1 MQQVQNQVQ
10 TQGLPEQP
18 PLPNLVDIGS
28 LPDYA
33 TPFAEFCR
41 DNAVLI
47 NSLSG
52 DGANI
57 RSMSHW
63 ALVDEMKGVLG
74 AAASNDS
81 TDDEE
86 QQDQALY
93 AAEGWVSDELSDA
106 GPEGDVAMA
115 LFLKGAVDGTMW
127 LSNEITQQS
136 RSRDRQG
143 LAS

>member
-1 MQQVQNQVQ
+1 MQQVQIQIQAQV
-10 TQGLPEQP
+10 LPEPP

-41 DNAVLI
+41 DNVVLI

-52 DGANI
+52 DGAHI

-74 AAASNDS
+74 SAAANDS

-86 QQDQALY
+86 QQDQALG
-93 AAEGWVSDELSDA
+93 AADRWVSAELSDA

-115 LFLKGAVDGTMW
+115 LFLKGTVDGTLW
-127 LSNEITQQS
+127 LSNEVTQQS